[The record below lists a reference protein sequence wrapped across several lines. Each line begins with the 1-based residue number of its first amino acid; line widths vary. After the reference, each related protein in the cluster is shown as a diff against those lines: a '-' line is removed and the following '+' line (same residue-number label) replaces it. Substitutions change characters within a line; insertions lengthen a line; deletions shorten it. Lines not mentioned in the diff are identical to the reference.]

1 MRFQSQIKFLNVLDG
16 LQWDGAFYRLPDARV
31 NVLERM
37 LLFRQFLFHG
47 TVVNGTE
54 YAHIKGNRVGAD
66 ALAFEPGLVK
76 HHGVAVYL
84 AQEYVLP
91 LTELHKTGQ
100 CRRIGFGCTDFAKL
114 LQLSYDA
121 LHEAEQ
127 RLFAR
132 LPVEFLDD
140 TVSGINSSLPVALG
154 DYGFQPSGVPV
165 DTFRHLTEVPFPV
178 FADFG
183 QNFQRGS
190 SLVPFRIKYAVVR
203 LDLADYAPVDYLII
217 YAALLAACGGRTVLY
232 FDGCHSLYFCRLD

>member
-91 LTELHKTGQ
+91 LTKLHKTGQ
-100 CRRIGFGCTDFAKL
+100 CRRIGF
-114 LQLSYDA
+114 
-121 LHEAEQ
+121 
-127 RLFAR
+127 
-132 LPVEFLDD
+132 
-140 TVSGINSSLPVALG
+140 
-154 DYGFQPSGVPV
+154 
-165 DTFRHLTEVPFPV
+165 
-178 FADFG
+178 
-183 QNFQRGS
+183 
-190 SLVPFRIKYAVVR
+190 
-203 LDLADYAPVDYLII
+203 
-217 YAALLAACGGRTVLY
+217 
-232 FDGCHSLYFCRLD
+232 